1 MFLELEELTK
11 KTGNYKQFNVFV
23 SMLNAAITRSSESV
37 SLDLLTYADLEA
49 LRNHK
54 LGHSSRQGSSPGAK
68 PGWTQLNSKR
78 YLILTYNV
86 EFDRIHYPLALTY
99 AGKPDPAVLQ
109 ETIRRLRSELEKQ
122 SQKGGKVKHSDLQ
135 RLQDE

>member
-54 LGHSSRQGSSPGAK
+54 LGHSSRQGSSP
-68 PGWTQLNSKR
+68 
-78 YLILTYNV
+78 V
-86 EFDRIHYPLALTY
+86 VH
-99 AGKPDPAVLQ
+99 
-109 ETIRRLRSELEKQ
+109 
-122 SQKGGKVKHSDLQ
+122 
-135 RLQDE
+135 